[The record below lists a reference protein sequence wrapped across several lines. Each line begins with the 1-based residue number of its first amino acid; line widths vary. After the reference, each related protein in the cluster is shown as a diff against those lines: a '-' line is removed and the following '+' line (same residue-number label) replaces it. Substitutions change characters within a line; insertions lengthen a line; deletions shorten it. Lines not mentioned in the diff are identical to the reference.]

1 MAQVLRHLHMCALDA
16 PVAAAVRGRGVGP
29 LPNPAASRPPT
40 APNSRPMSA
49 LVDAIP
55 IPNTGWGT
63 PEEWEDDL
71 GLGFYM
77 IGEPA
82 LPCVGPDHDDHLGA
96 LDNDDD
102 EHDDDEHGDHTSIM
116 STTSS
121 IMAFDDPELQA
132 QYRDV
137 FLAHFLHGDHQEHDD
152 MLFYVR
158 KDVETNFDLEL
169 NHHHTGDPPIPS
181 SASRSDRA
189 SSQHTRSEGCNV
201 GAGCNPLST
210 STAALPTPSDPPP
223 LPPRPSFP
231 PPPTP
236 PPRRCSTEQPDRL
249 IVQRNTGPNRTLPA
263 DLPDVDWVLTVW
275 LNILMQLSY
284 TADVS
289 IDLSSSARILRSYPV
304 YANPYKIDTATHAVT
319 CSFPYMYFTLDE
331 NHGTLTQDTKMF
343 MALVAKVEP
352 WTRAPAAAPDAAARL
367 LVEVTVTHSKCLDYL
382 DRQRLKSRRAREARR
397 RSAPQAAAA
406 SWTGT
411 WSPTPSSSR
420 RGSGAAPDGFALGS
434 LLSSLTESLRSG
446 WRAPAPKE
454 YTVGCANGVSQIALT
469 RHRSGGVIEYTI
481 QHVKIH
487 MLDVIARLL
496 L

>member
-121 IMAFDDPELQA
+121 IMAFDDPELQS

-169 NHHHTGDPPIPS
+169 HHHHSGDPPIPS

-189 SSQHTRSEGCNV
+189 SSQHTRSEGCHV
-201 GAGCNPLST
+201 GAG
-210 STAALPTPSDPPP
+210 
-223 LPPRPSFP
+223 
-231 PPPTP
+231 
-236 PPRRCSTEQPDRL
+236 TEQPDRL
-249 IVQRNTGPNRTLPA
+249 IVQRNTGPSRALPA

-382 DRQRLKSRRAREARR
+382 DRQRRKSRRAREARR
-397 RSAPQAAAA
+397 RSAPQAAATA
-406 SWTGT
+406 SSWTGT

>member
-55 IPNTGWGT
+55 IPKMGFST

-82 LPCVGPDHDDHLGA
+82 LPCVGPDHGNHLGA

-121 IMAFDDPELQA
+121 IMAFDDPELQS

-137 FLAHFLHGDHQEHDD
+137 FLAHFLNGDHQEHDD

-158 KDVETNFDLEL
+158 KDSEHNYDLEL
-169 NHHHTGDPPIPS
+169 HHHLSGDPPIPS
-181 SASRSDRA
+181 SEAVD
-189 SSQHTRSEGCNV
+189 V
-201 GAGCNPLST
+201 PLAAHPFRLAVT
-210 STAALPTPSDPPP
+210 SLPG
-223 LPPRPSFP
+223 
-231 PPPTP
+231 
-236 PPRRCSTEQPDRL
+236 PDRL

-343 MALVAKVEP
+343 MALVAKMEP

-382 DRQRLKSRRAREARR
+382 DRQRRKSRRAREARL
-397 RSAPQAAAA
+397 RSAPQAAAES

-446 WRAPAPKE
+446 WRVPAPKE

-469 RHRSGGVIEYTI
+469 QHRSVGVIEYTI